1 VQREMPLV
9 LSAGGLGCGTVALL
23 VLVWFACKSSHCC
36 TICMNLMRPH
46 PAISQYT
53 FHVHDIVDFFTI
65 PVVYCLYPETKKG
78 SLEEMDLLFASDK
91 LWVREAEKE
100 FARLKMEHADMLHIA
115 SDGFD
120 VDEKDGARIIE
131 GSEHSSA

>member
-1 VQREMPLV
+1 
-9 LSAGGLGCGTVALL
+9 
-23 VLVWFACKSSHCC
+23 
-36 TICMNLMRPH
+36 MRPH